1 MRRNHTPAFK
11 AHVVQELLKEEKTIS
26 QLAAEHG
33 LHPNLL
39 VRWREVA
46 LKGLPT
52 LFSGQAIQDQAAK
65 DVAHEQETHEL
76 YAEIGRLTTELS
88 WLKNKSGHNDERR

>member
-11 AHVVQELLKEEKTIS
+11 AQVVQELLKEEKTIS

-39 VRWREVA
+39 FRWREVA

-52 LFSGQAIQDQAAK
+52 LFSAETAQEQAAK
-65 DVAHEQETHEL
+65 DAAHAQETHEL
-76 YAEIGRLTTELS
+76 YAEIGRLTTELT
-88 WLKNKSGHNDERR
+88 WLKKKSGHLDARR